1 VITKGDEYPLHQ
13 TPEPIAYTGANRN
26 FYDRFFFNGYCAD
39 GSVFF
44 AAAMGIYP
52 YLNILDGAFSVVVDG
67 VQHNVY
73 ASRVLHMERLDTHVG
88 PISVE
93 IRQPLRVLG
102 LRCDDQ
108 EHGVKADLTF
118 TARCEVQEEP
128 RFTRRSGSQ
137 ILMDSTR
144 MTQNGCWSGWI
155 EIQGRRF
162 DINDAEYR
170 GTRDRSWGIRG
181 VGESDPQPNPEG
193 GGMSQFY
200 WLWAPLNFDDCA
212 TLYHL
217 NDDAE
222 GLAWNSNGVVI
233 PLLEQGESERMARA
247 SSELTFYSGRRHA
260 ESARITF
267 ERRDGEHISIEL
279 TTQWNFYMRGIGYTH
294 PEWRHG
300 KYHGELATGY
310 DEFVISDVPATDLH
324 VQAFCQAKLST
335 PEAELTGQ
343 GVLEQLIIGP
353 HKPSG
358 FKELLDM
365 AP

>member
-1 VITKGDEYPLHQ
+1 MITKGDDYPLHQ

-26 FYDRFFFNGYCAD
+26 FYDRFFFNGYTAD

-52 YLNILDGAFSVVVDG
+52 YLNILDGAFSVVIDG
-67 VQHNVY
+67 IQHNVY
-73 ASRVLHMERLDTHVG
+73 GSKVLHMERLDTHVG

-93 IRQPLRVLG
+93 ILQPLRI
-102 LRCDDQ
+102 LRLKCDDKKN
-108 EHGVKADLTF
+108 GVKADLTF
-118 TARCEVQEEP
+118 KARCEAQEEP
-128 RFTRRSGSQ
+128 RFTRRNGSQ
-137 ILMDSTR
+137 VVMDSTR
-144 MTQNGCWSGWI
+144 MTQNGTWSGWLEIKGKRI
-155 EIQGRRF
+155 EV
-162 DINDAEYR
+162 NETEYR

-181 VGESDPQPNPEG
+181 VGEADPQPNPQ
-193 GGMSQFY
+193 GGMAQFY
-200 WLWAPLNFDDCA
+200 WLWAPLNFDDFA

-222 GLAWNSNGVVI
+222 GVAWNRNGVVI
-233 PLLEQGESERMARA
+233 PLLDQGEAQTMAQV
-247 SSELTFYSGRRHA
+247 SSELKFFSGRRHA
-260 ESARITF
+260 ESALITF
-267 ERRDGEHISIEL
+267 EQKDGKVSTIEL

-300 KYHGELATGY
+300 LYHGELATGY
-310 DEFVISDVPATDLH
+310 DEFVLDDVAAIDLH
-324 VQAFCQAKLST
+324 VQAFCQAKMCT
-335 PEAELTGQ
+335 PNGEFTGQ
-343 GVLEQLIIGP
+343 GILEQLIMGP

>member
-1 VITKGDEYPLHQ
+1 MITKGDDYPLHQ
-13 TPEPIAYTGANRN
+13 TPEPVAYTGANRN
-26 FYDRFFFNGYCAD
+26 FYDRFFFNGYCPD

-52 YLNILDGAFSVVVDG
+52 YLNILDGAFSVVLDG

-73 ASRVLHMERLDTHVG
+73 GSRVLHMERLDTQVG

-93 IRQPLRVLG
+93 IQQPLRVLT
-102 LRCDDQ
+102 LRCDDG
-108 EHGVKADLTF
+108 ENGVRADLTF

-137 ILMDSTR
+137 MVMDSTR
-144 MTQNGCWSGWI
+144 MTQHGSWSGWI
-155 EIQGRRF
+155 EIKGKRIQVHES
-162 DINDAEYR
+162 DYR

-181 VGESDPQPNPEG
+181 VGESDSQPNPESG
-193 GGMSQFY
+193 PAQFY
-200 WLWAPLNFDDCA
+200 WLWAPLNFDDRA

-222 GLAWNSNGVVI
+222 GRAWNSNGVI
-233 PLLEQGESERMARA
+233 TPLLDHGDSERMVRVF
-247 SSELTFYSGRRHA
+247 SELTFFSGRRHA
-260 ESARITF
+260 KSALITF
-267 ERRDGEHISIEL
+267 EREDGEIITIEL
-279 TTQWNFYMRGIGYTH
+279 ATEWNFYMRGIGYTH

-300 KYHGELATGY
+300 TYHGELATGY
-310 DEFVISDVPATDLH
+310 DEFVVSDVGASDLH
-324 VQAFCQAKLST
+324 VQAFCQAKMHM
-335 PEAELTGQ
+335 PDAELSGQ
-343 GVLEQLIIGP
+343 GVLEQLILGP

-358 FKELLDM
+358 FDGLLDM